1 MKAKQQ
7 VFRVRR
13 NYNRWVANQTL
24 EDYAL
29 RFTAKKARTFSAA
42 RVSNTAL
49 GAISFLALE
58 AIGGAITLSYGFTN
72 AVVAIMVVALVIF
85 LTSIPI
91 SYYAARYGIDIDLLT
106 RGAGFGY
113 IGSTITSLIYASF
126 TFIFFALEAAIMAMA
141 LELTLGIPLSIG
153 YVISALVVI
162 PIVTYG
168 ITLISRFQLWT
179 QPFWVILQ
187 LLPFVFIAYQDI
199 SSVSSWVD
207 YEVETD
213 PDAPKFNL
221 LLFGAAASVIF
232 SLVAQIGEQVDFL
245 RFLPEYDQNSMDKKE
260 RRKWWI
266 SLIVGGPGWIIVG
279 AIKILAGSFL
289 AVLALGHGVEPVNAS
304 DPAHMYLVAFG
315 YISNSPDLALALAG
329 IFVILSQLKINVTNA
344 YAGSIA
350 WSNFFSRL
358 THSHPGRVVWLVFN
372 VIIALLLMELG
383 IYQVLEDILGGYAII
398 ALAWVGS
405 LVADLVIN
413 KPLGL
418 RPAHIEFKRAHL
430 FDINPVGV
438 GSMLIASIIGLNA
451 HLGSF
456 GETAAALSSFITL
469 GTTFILAPFIAWFT
483 KGKYYIARSSLIYPP
498 ETQELKCCICEHNFE
513 TEDMAHCPAYEG
525 HICSLCCSLDA
536 RCNDVCKTKSKF
548 SEQLLSLLERIL
560 PDSVFTMLNTK
571 VSNFL
576 GLFFLILLVIAGLL
590 LLIYFQ
596 IVYESQVDSDLVA
609 SALWNVSFILIIIGG
624 VMAWLFVLVSDSRRV
639 AEEETNRQTHRLQD
653 EISAHGKT
661 DQALQ
666 LAKENAEAANLAK
679 SRYLT
684 GISHELRTPLNA
696 VLGYAQLLDKDPN
709 IPVNR
714 RNAVSTIRRSGEYL
728 GDLIEG
734 LLDISKIEAKRLDI
748 HSNQVRIG
756 ILLNQ
761 IVNMFELQAQAKG
774 IKFSYECLD
783 RLPEYVKADEQ
794 RLRQILINLLSNAL
808 KFTEKGEV
816 KLSVRYRSQ
825 VAEFKVSDTGRG
837 IDIDD
842 QERIFDPFERIRRPG
857 MNHVSGTGLGLTI
870 TKLLTEI
877 MGGDIS
883 IVSSPNKGS
892 TFKVSLMLSSIAEP
906 IDIPEVKQEIQGY
919 TGALKT
925 VMVVDDDPSARGL
938 ITDVLAPLG
947 FDVIEAQDG
956 LTCLIMLKDC
966 SPDIMLIDVEMPGL
980 NGWETVTK
988 IRQINTLV
996 PIIMVSANAN
1006 EGNAGEDY
1014 DLGHDDY
1021 LCKPIR
1027 LLSLMELI
1035 GKHLELEWEYLS
1047 ENLPVNEQIHPI
1059 SEHQGM
1065 HDLKGI
1071 SDIQDLPD
1079 LHHLQELQRFAE
1091 IGYAKGIQ
1099 QKLDTMKE
1107 NSQAS
1112 DEFIKQIE
1120 ALVNGFQF
1128 ERIIEILGQFR

>member
-1 MKAKQQ
+1 
-7 VFRVRR
+7 
-13 NYNRWVANQTL
+13 
-24 EDYAL
+24 
-29 RFTAKKARTFSAA
+29 
-42 RVSNTAL
+42 
-49 GAISFLALE
+49 
-58 AIGGAITLSYGFTN
+58 
-72 AVVAIMVVALVIF
+72 MVVALVIF
-85 LTSIPI
+85 LTSMPI

-153 YVISALVVI
+153 YVICALVVI

-187 LLPFVFIAYQDI
+187 LLPFIFIAYQDI
-199 SSVSSWVD
+199 SSVSNWVD
-207 YEVETD
+207 YEVQTD
-213 PDAPKFNL
+213 PDAPIFNL
-221 LLFGAAASVIF
+221 LLFGAAASVMF

-245 RFLPEYDQNSMDKKE
+245 RFLPEYDKDAMSKKE
-260 RRKWWI
+260 RRKWWV
-266 SLIVGGPGWIIVG
+266 SLIAGGPGWIIVG
-279 AIKILAGSFL
+279 ALKILAGSFL
-289 AVLALGHGVEPVNAS
+289 AVLALNHGIEPENAS

-372 VIIALLLMELG
+372 VIIALMLMELG

-398 ALAWVGS
+398 ALAWVGA

-438 GSMLIASIIGLNA
+438 GSMILASVIGLSA

-469 GTTFILAPFIAWFT
+469 ASTFVLAPFIAWLT
-483 KGKYYIARSSLIYPP
+483 KGKYYIARSSLIYPAK
-498 ETQELKCCICEHNFE
+498 TQALECCICEHTFE
-513 TEDMAHCPAYEG
+513 TEDMAHCPAYDG

-536 RCNDVCKTKSKF
+536 RCNDICKTQSKF
-548 SEQLLSLLERIL
+548 SEQLLTLLGHIL
-560 PDSVFTMLNTK
+560 PKPIFSVLNTK

-576 GLFFLILLVIAGLL
+576 GLFFLILIVIAGLL
-590 LLIYFQ
+590 SLIYFQ
-596 IVYESQVDSDLVA
+596 IVFDSNVDGELVA
-609 SALWNVSFILIIIGG
+609 TALWKVSFILIIIGG

-639 AEEETNRQTHRLQD
+639 AEEEINKQTHRLQD
-653 EISAHGKT
+653 EISAHEKT
-661 DQALQ
+661 DKELQ
-666 LAKENAEAANLAK
+666 SAKEHAEAANQAK

-709 IPVNR
+709 IPANR

-734 LLDISKIEAKRLDI
+734 LLDISKIEAGRLDL
-748 HSNQVRIG
+748 HSNQVRIET
-756 ILLNQ
+756 LLNQ
-761 IVNMFELQAQAKG
+761 IVNMFELQAKAKG
-774 IKFSYECLD
+774 ITFTYECLD

-808 KFTEKGEV
+808 KFTEQGEV

-825 VAEFKVSDTGRG
+825 VAEFVVSDTGRG
-837 IDIDD
+837 IDQED
-842 QERIFDPFERIRRPG
+842 QERIFAPFERVSRPG
-857 MNHVSGTGLGLTI
+857 MNYVSGTGLGLTI

-883 IVSSPNKGS
+883 MVSVPGKGS
-892 TFKVSLMLSSIAEP
+892 TFKVALMLSSIAEP
-906 IDIPEVKQEIQGY
+906 IDIPELKQEIQGY
-919 TGALKT
+919 NGSLKT

-938 ITDVLAPLG
+938 ITDILAPLG

-956 LTCLIMLKDC
+956 LTCLKLLENC
-966 SPDIMLIDVEMPGL
+966 SPDMLLMDVSMPGL
-980 NGWETVTK
+980 NGWQTVSK
-988 IRQINTLV
+988 IRENNKVV
-996 PIIMVSANAN
+996 PIIMVSADAS
-1006 EGNAGEDY
+1006 EGAADEGTDY
-1014 DLGHDDY
+1014 GHDDY

-1027 LLSLMELI
+1027 LGALMELI
-1035 GKHLELEWEYLS
+1035 GKHLVLDWEYKQS
-1047 ENLPVNEQIHPI
+1047 TLPMKEKV
-1059 SEHQGM
+1059 
-1065 HDLKGI
+1065 KGLA
-1071 SDIQDLPD
+1071 SLDELPEKA
-1079 LHHLQELQRFAE
+1079 HLQELLRFCE
-1091 IGYAKGIQ
+1091 IGYAKGMQ
-1099 QKLDTMKE
+1099 QKLAMMKQ
-1107 NSQAS
+1107 NQQAS
-1112 DEFIKQIE
+1112 HEFIEQIE

-1128 ERIIEILGQFR
+1128 EKIIEALGRFR

>member
-1 MKAKQQ
+1 MTAKQQ

-72 AVVAIMVVALVIF
+72 AAFAIMVVAAIIF

-126 TFIFFALEAAIMAMA
+126 TFIFFALEAVIMAMA

-153 YVISALVVI
+153 YVVCALVVI
-162 PIVTYG
+162 PLVTYG

-179 QPFWVILQ
+179 QPFWIILQ
-187 LLPFVFIAYQDI
+187 LLPFIFIAYQDI
-199 SSVSSWVD
+199 SSVTSWVE
-207 YEVETD
+207 YEIE
-213 PDAPKFNL
+213 PNPNAPTFNL
-221 LLFGAAASVIF
+221 LLFGAAASVLF

-245 RFLPEYDQNSMDKKE
+245 RFLPDYDESSLNKQQ
-260 RRKWWI
+260 RRRWWI
-266 SLIVGGPGWIIVG
+266 SLLAGGPGWIVVG
-279 AIKILAGSFL
+279 ALKILAGSFL
-289 AVLALGHGVEPVNAS
+289 AVLALSHGIEPENAS

-372 VIIALLLMELG
+372 VMIALMLMELG
-383 IYQVLEDILGGYAII
+383 IYRVLEDILGSYAII
-398 ALAWVGS
+398 ALAWVGA

-418 RPAHIEFKRAHL
+418 RPKNIEFKRAHL
-430 FDINPVGV
+430 FDVNPVGV

-469 GTTFILAPFIAWFT
+469 ATTFILAPLIAWYT
-483 KGKYYIARSSLIYPP
+483 KGKYYIARSSIIYPAD
-498 ETQELKCCICEHNFE
+498 TADVQCCICEHAFE

-548 SEQLLSLLERIL
+548 SEQLLSILGRIL
-560 PDSVFTMLNTK
+560 PEPLVNMLNTK

-576 GLFFLILLVIAGLL
+576 GLFFLILLVIASLL

-596 IVYESQVDSDLVA
+596 IVYESNVDGELVA
-609 SALWNVSFILIIIGG
+609 SALWKVSFILIIIGG

-639 AEEETNRQTHRLQD
+639 AEEETNRQTHRLEE
-653 EISAHGKT
+653 EIAAHEKT
-661 DQALQ
+661 DQMLQ
-666 LAKENAEAANLAK
+666 SAKENAEAANQAK

-684 GISHELRTPLNA
+684 GISHELRTPLNT

-709 IPVNR
+709 IPANR

-734 LLDISKIEAKRLDI
+734 LLDISKIEAGRLDL
-748 HSNQVRIG
+748 HSNQVRIET
-756 ILLNQ
+756 LLNQ
-761 IVNMFELQAQAKG
+761 IVNMFELQAKAKG
-774 IKFSYECLD
+774 IRFTYQCLD

-808 KFTEKGEV
+808 KFTEEGEV

-825 VAEFKVSDTGRG
+825 VAEFEVSDTGRG
-837 IDIDD
+837 IDLED
-842 QERIFDPFERIRRPG
+842 QERIFSPFERVRRPG
-857 MNHVSGTGLGLTI
+857 MNYVSGTGLGLTI
-870 TKLLTEI
+870 TRLLTEI

-883 IVSSPNKGS
+883 LSSIPNVGS
-892 TFKVSLMLSSIAEP
+892 TFKVSLMLSRIEGKVDLP
-906 IDIPEVKQEIQGY
+906 PVKKDIQGY
-919 TGALKT
+919 RGGIKT
-925 VMVVDDDPSARGL
+925 ILIVDDDPSARGL
-938 ITDVLAPLG
+938 ITDILAPIG
-947 FDVIEAQDG
+947 FSVIEAQDG
-956 LTCLIMLKDC
+956 FTCLKMLAEYM
-966 SPDIMLIDVEMPGL
+966 PDMILMDIDMPGM
-980 NGWETVTK
+980 NGWETVSL
-988 IRQINTLV
+988 IRKGHSAV
-996 PIIMVSANAN
+996 PIVMVSADAS
-1006 EGNAGEDY
+1006 EDSGFDDY
-1014 DLGHDDY
+1014 ALGHDDY
-1021 LCKPIR
+1021 IFKPIR
-1027 LLSLMELI
+1027 LRSLLEMI
-1035 GKHLELEWEYLS
+1035 AKHLLLDWEYKNEPTQTIQQTKDLS
-1047 ENLPVNEQIHPI
+1047 KLE
-1059 SEHQGM
+1059 S
-1065 HDLKGI
+1065 
-1071 SDIQDLPD
+1071 LPD
-1079 LHHLQELQRFAE
+1079 LQHLQELLRFSE

-1099 QKLDTMKE
+1099 NKLDVMKE
-1107 NSQAS
+1107 HKQAS
-1112 DEFIKQIE
+1112 HAFIEQIE
-1120 ALVNGFQF
+1120 SLANNFQF
-1128 ERIIEILGQFR
+1128 ERIIEALGRFR

>member
-29 RFTAKKARTFSAA
+29 RFTAKKARIFSSA

-72 AVVAIMVVALVIF
+72 AFVAIMVVALIIF

-126 TFIFFALEAAIMAMA
+126 TFIFFALEAVIMAMA

-153 YVISALVVI
+153 YVVCALVVI
-162 PIVTYG
+162 PLVTYG

-187 LLPFVFIAYQDI
+187 ILPFVFIAYQDI

-207 YEVETD
+207 YEVQTD
-213 PDAPKFNL
+213 SNAPKFNL
-221 LLFGAAASVIF
+221 LLFGAAASVVF

-245 RFLPEYDQNSMDKKE
+245 RFLPQYDQSSLDKKE

-266 SLIVGGPGWIIVG
+266 SLIAGGPGWIIVG
-279 AIKILAGSFL
+279 ALKILAGSFL
-289 AVLALGHGVEPVNAS
+289 AVLALRNGIDPENAS

-372 VIIALLLMELG
+372 VVIALMLMELG

-438 GSMLIASIIGLNA
+438 GSMLVASIIGLNA

-456 GETAAALSSFITL
+456 GETAVALSSFITL
-469 GTTFILAPFIAWFT
+469 ATTFVLAPFIAWFT
-483 KGKYYIARSSLIYPP
+483 KGKYYIARSSIIYPADI
-498 ETQELKCCICEHNFE
+498 QDLKCCICEHTFE

-548 SEQLLSLLERIL
+548 SEQLLSLLGRIL
-560 PDSVFTMLNTK
+560 PGPVVSMLNTK

-576 GLFFLILLVIAGLL
+576 GLFCLILLVIAGLL

-596 IVYESQVDSDLVA
+596 IVYESHVDSDLVA
-609 SALWNVSFILIIIGG
+609 SALWKVSFILIIIGG

-639 AEEETNRQTHRLQD
+639 AEEETNRQTHRLED
-653 EISAHGKT
+653 EISAHEKT

-666 LAKENAEAANLAK
+666 LAKENAEAANQAK

-734 LLDISKIEAKRLDI
+734 LLDISKIEAGRLDL
-748 HSNQVRIG
+748 HSNQVRIQT
-756 ILLNQ
+756 LLNQ
-761 IVNMFELQAQAKG
+761 IVNMFELQAKAKG
-774 IKFSYECLD
+774 IQFSYHCLD

-808 KFTEKGEV
+808 KFTEEGEV

-825 VAEFKVSDTGRG
+825 VAEFVVSDTGRG
-837 IDIDD
+837 IDIED
-842 QERIFDPFERIRRPG
+842 QERIFAPFERVRRPG

-870 TKLLTEI
+870 TRLLTEI

-883 IVSSPNKGS
+883 LISSPNQGS

-906 IDIPEVKQEIQGY
+906 LDIPEVKQEIQGY
-919 TGALKT
+919 NGALKT

-938 ITDVLAPLG
+938 ITDILAPLG
-947 FDVIEAQDG
+947 FEVIEAQDG
-956 LTCLIMLKDC
+956 LTCLKMLDDC
-966 SPDIMLIDVEMPGL
+966 SPDILLMDVAMPGL

-988 IRQINTLV
+988 VRKINAFV
-996 PIIMVSANAN
+996 PIIMVSADAR
-1006 EGNAGEDY
+1006 EGNADEDI
-1014 DLGHDDY
+1014 DIGHDDY

-1027 LLSLMELI
+1027 LWSLMELV
-1035 GKHLELEWEYLS
+1035 GKHLMLEWEYKS
-1047 ENLPVNEQIHPI
+1047 EDLPV
-1059 SEHQGM
+1059 
-1065 HDLKGI
+1065 HDKKHTLAELK
-1071 SDIQDLPD
+1071 DLPD
-1079 LHHLQELQRFAE
+1079 SHHLQELLRFSE

-1099 QKLDTMKE
+1099 QKLETMKE
-1107 NSQAS
+1107 NKQAS
-1112 DEFIKQIE
+1112 DEFIEQLENLVNSFQFEQIIE
-1120 ALVNGFQF
+1120 ALG
-1128 ERIIEILGQFR
+1128 RFR

>member
-58 AIGGAITLSYGFTN
+58 AIGAAITLSYGFTN
-72 AVVAIMVVALVIF
+72 AVAAIMVVALIIF
-85 LTSIPI
+85 LTSVPI

-126 TFIFFALEAAIMAMA
+126 TFIFFALEAVIMAMA

-153 YVISALVVI
+153 YVICALVVI
-162 PIVTYG
+162 PLVTYG

-187 LLPFVFIAYQDI
+187 VLPFIFIAYQDI
-199 SSVSSWVD
+199 SSVSSWSD
-207 YEVETD
+207 YEVEPS
-213 PDAPKFNL
+213 PDDPKFNL
-221 LLFGAAASVIF
+221 LLFGAAASVMF

-245 RFLPEYDQNSMDKKE
+245 RFLPEYDQTKLDKKE
-260 RRKWWI
+260 RRRWWI
-266 SLIVGGPGWIIVG
+266 SLLAGGPGWIIVG
-279 AIKILAGSFL
+279 ALKILAGSFL
-289 AVLALGHGVEPVNAS
+289 AVLALGHGIETENAS

-315 YISNSPDLALALAG
+315 YITNSPDLALALAG

-372 VIIALLLMELG
+372 VVIALMLMELG

-398 ALAWVGS
+398 ALAWVGT

-438 GSMLIASIIGLNA
+438 GSMLVASIIGLNA
-451 HLGSF
+451 HLGTF

-469 GTTFILAPFIAWFT
+469 GTTFILAPVIAWYT
-483 KGKYYIARSSLIYPP
+483 KGKYYIARTSLIYPH
-498 ETQELKCCICEHNFE
+498 ETPALKCCICEHTFE
-513 TEDMAHCPAYEG
+513 TEDMAHCPAYLG

-536 RCNDVCKTKSKF
+536 RCNDVCKTHSKF
-548 SEQLLSLLERIL
+548 SEQLLSLLSRIL
-560 PDSVFTMLNTK
+560 PSPVVSMLNTK

-590 LLIYFQ
+590 SLIYFQ
-596 IVYESQVDSDLVA
+596 IIYDTNVDGGLVA
-609 SALWNVSFILIIIGG
+609 TALWKVSFILIIIGG

-639 AEEETNRQTHRLQD
+639 AEEETNKQTHRLED
-653 EISAHGKT
+653 EILAHEKT

-666 LAKENAEAANLAK
+666 FAKEHAEAANQAK

-734 LLDISKIEAKRLDI
+734 LLDISKIEAGRLDL
-748 HSNQVRIG
+748 HSNQVRIQT
-756 ILLNQ
+756 LLNQ
-761 IVNMFELQAQAKG
+761 IVNMFELQAKAKG
-774 IKFSYECLD
+774 IQFSYQCLD

-808 KFTEKGEV
+808 KFTEEGEV

-825 VAEFKVSDTGRG
+825 VAEFQVSDTGRG
-837 IDIDD
+837 IDIED
-842 QERIFDPFERIRRPG
+842 QERIFAPFERIRRPG

-877 MGGDIS
+877 MGGDIAITS
-883 IVSSPNKGS
+883 APNKGS

-919 TGALKT
+919 HGALKT

-938 ITDVLAPLG
+938 ITDMLAPLG

-956 LTCLIMLKDC
+956 STCLIMLEDC
-966 SPDIMLIDVEMPGL
+966 SPDIMLMDVAMPGL
-980 NGWETVTK
+980 SGWQTVAT
-988 IRQINTLV
+988 IRQLNTVV
-996 PIIMVSANAN
+996 PIIMVSADAS
-1006 EGNAGEDY
+1006 EGNADGDY

-1027 LLSLMELI
+1027 LRTLMELI
-1035 GKHLELEWEYLS
+1035 GKHLMLEWQYMPG
-1047 ENLPVNEQIHPI
+1047 NLPSNDKVHHLSALQE
-1059 SEHQGM
+1059 
-1065 HDLKGI
+1065 
-1071 SDIQDLPD
+1071 LPD
-1079 LHHLQELQRFAE
+1079 SHHLQELLRFSE
-1091 IGYAKGIQ
+1091 IGYAKGLQ
-1099 QKLDTMKE
+1099 QKLQTMKE
-1107 NSQAS
+1107 NKQAS
-1112 DEFIKQIE
+1112 MAFIEHID

-1128 ERIIEILGQFR
+1128 ERIIEALGRFR

>member
-29 RFTAKKARTFSAA
+29 RFTAKKARIFSSA

-72 AVVAIMVVALVIF
+72 AFVAIMVVALIIF

-126 TFIFFALEAAIMAMA
+126 TFIFFALEAVIMAMA

-153 YVISALVVI
+153 YVVCALVVI
-162 PIVTYG
+162 PLVTYG

-187 LLPFVFIAYQDI
+187 ILPFVFIAYQDI

-207 YEVETD
+207 YEVQTD
-213 PDAPKFNL
+213 SNAPKFNL
-221 LLFGAAASVIF
+221 LLFGAAASVVF

-245 RFLPEYDQNSMDKKE
+245 RFLPQYDQSSLDKKE

-266 SLIVGGPGWIIVG
+266 SLIAGGPGWIIVG
-279 AIKILAGSFL
+279 ALKILAGSFL
-289 AVLALGHGVEPVNAS
+289 AVLVLRHGIDPENAS

-372 VIIALLLMELG
+372 VVIALMLMELG

-438 GSMLIASIIGLNA
+438 GSMLVASIIGLNA

-456 GETAAALSSFITL
+456 GETAVALSSFITL
-469 GTTFILAPFIAWFT
+469 ATTFVLAPFIAWFT
-483 KGKYYIARSSLIYPP
+483 KGKYYIARSSLIYPVDI
-498 ETQELKCCICEHNFE
+498 QDLKCCICEHTFE

-548 SEQLLSLLERIL
+548 SEQLLSLLGRIL
-560 PDSVFTMLNTK
+560 PGAVVSMLNTK

-576 GLFFLILLVIAGLL
+576 GLFCLILLVIAGLL

-596 IVYESQVDSDLVA
+596 IVYESHVDSDLVA
-609 SALWNVSFILIIIGG
+609 SALWKVSFILIIIGG

-639 AEEETNRQTHRLQD
+639 AEEETNRQTHRLED
-653 EISAHGKT
+653 EISAHEKT

-666 LAKENAEAANLAK
+666 LAKENAEAANQAK

-734 LLDISKIEAKRLDI
+734 LLDISKIEAGRLDL
-748 HSNQVRIG
+748 HSNQVRIQT
-756 ILLNQ
+756 LLNQ
-761 IVNMFELQAQAKG
+761 IVNMFELQAKAKG
-774 IKFSYECLD
+774 IQFSYHCLD

-808 KFTEKGEV
+808 KFTEEGEV

-825 VAEFKVSDTGRG
+825 VAEFVVSDTGRG
-837 IDIDD
+837 IDIED
-842 QERIFDPFERIRRPG
+842 QERIFAPFERVRRPG

-870 TKLLTEI
+870 TRLLTEI

-883 IVSSPNKGS
+883 LISSPNQGS

-906 IDIPEVKQEIQGY
+906 LDIPEVKQEIQGY
-919 TGALKT
+919 NGALKT

-938 ITDVLAPLG
+938 ITDILAPLG
-947 FDVIEAQDG
+947 FEVIEAQDG
-956 LTCLIMLKDC
+956 LTCLKMLDDC
-966 SPDIMLIDVEMPGL
+966 SPDILLMDVAMPGL

-988 IRQINTLV
+988 VRQINAFV
-996 PIIMVSANAN
+996 PIIMVSADAR
-1006 EGNAGEDY
+1006 EGNADEDI
-1014 DLGHDDY
+1014 DVGHDDY

-1027 LLSLMELI
+1027 LWSLMELV
-1035 GKHLELEWEYLS
+1035 GKHLMLEWEYKS
-1047 ENLPVNEQIHPI
+1047 DDLPV
-1059 SEHQGM
+1059 
-1065 HDLKGI
+1065 HDKKHTLAELK
-1071 SDIQDLPD
+1071 DLPD
-1079 LHHLQELQRFAE
+1079 SHHLQELLRFSE

-1099 QKLDTMKE
+1099 QKLEIMKE
-1107 NSQAS
+1107 NKQAS
-1112 DEFIKQIE
+1112 DEFIEQLE
-1120 ALVNGFQF
+1120 NLVNSFQF
-1128 ERIIEILGQFR
+1128 ERIIEALGRFR